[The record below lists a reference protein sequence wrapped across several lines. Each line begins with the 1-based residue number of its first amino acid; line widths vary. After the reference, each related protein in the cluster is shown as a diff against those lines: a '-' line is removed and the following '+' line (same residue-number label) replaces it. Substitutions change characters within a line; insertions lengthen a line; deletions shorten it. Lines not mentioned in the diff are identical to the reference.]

1 MSKHKKQIIS
11 HENSIY
17 IIGEDDF
24 DPKHIFENG
33 QAFRWNEEDGA
44 YTIVA
49 GGYVAVVKKLTD
61 QQIYQELIENRS
73 NPLSLPSE
81 YTFLQNNSPSNT
93 ESIYPKVIK
102 LENAGTMLDY
112 ENFWRE
118 YFDMD
123 RDYKK
128 LRHEFSKM
136 DPHLKKAVQ
145 FGKGFR
151 VLRQD
156 LFEMIISFILS
167 SNNNIGRIKNT
178 VSKLCSIAGD
188 PLAEHNGNMYYRFPT
203 PEKIAALSAEQITK
217 ETGAGYRGE
226 YIQKTAIMIAGGEV
240 DLDFIRQTSYES
252 AHEELLKLPGIGPK
266 VADCIL
272 LFGNEMD
279 IAFPVDTWVIKLMN
293 HFYLGQEKNTKK
305 IKSKGIELFG
315 EKAGIAQQYLF
326 YYARENKIGT
336 KLK

>member
-17 IIGEDDF
+17 IVGEDDF

-33 QAFRWNEEDGA
+33 QAFRWDEEDGA

-49 GGYVAVVKKLTD
+49 GRYVTLVKRLTD
-61 QQIYQELIENRS
+61 RQIHQELIEGRS
-73 NPLSLPSE
+73 DPLGLPNG
-81 YTFLQNNSPSNT
+81 YNFQQNDPPSDI

-102 LENAGTMLDY
+102 LENAGTMQDY
-112 ENFWRE
+112 ENFWCK

-128 LRHEFSKM
+128 LRREFSKM
-136 DPHLKKAVQ
+136 DPHLKKAVR
-145 FGKGFR
+145 FATGFR
-151 VLRQD
+151 VLQQD
-156 LFEMIISFILS
+156 LFEMIISFIIS
-167 SNNNIGRIKNT
+167 SNNNIGRIKST
-178 VSKLCSIAGD
+178 ISKLCAIAGE
-188 PLAEHNGNMYYRFPT
+188 PLGEYNGKIRYRFPT
-203 PEKIAALSAEQITK
+203 PEKIAALSAEQISK

-226 YIQKTAIMIAGGEV
+226 YIQKTAAMIAAGEV
-240 DLDFIRQTSYES
+240 DLDLIRRSSYGS
-252 AHEELLKLPGIGPK
+252 AHEELLKLSGVGPK

-272 LFGNEMD
+272 LFGNGMD

-293 HFYLGQEKNTKK
+293 HFYLGQEKNVKK
-305 IKSKGIELFG
+305 IKSKGVELFG